1 MDPRYTRIVE
11 DLRRGILGGRM
22 APGSRVPSQYTL
34 AESYGV
40 TKETANKAL
49 TILAAEGLL
58 VRRRGAAGTVVAS
71 PSSRQAKAIGFL
83 MTLFPTPFYSRMLQ
97 GASTAA
103 FHRGYGLQF
112 VEWPAQEDADSLWAQ
127 MQRSGL
133 AGLLITHGTLA
144 VDLPFPVVHVNQEP
158 PAGQKASFVN
168 PDNRDAGY
176 RVGRLLMERG
186 HREVVYVTKPLS
198 RAIYQSRWEGFARA
212 LAESGVAARGR
223 VFEVST
229 GTERSVPAIVAHCM
243 AGFPDLTAMV
253 FYEDGMAAS
262 AARSLM
268 DQGIGV
274 PERMSL
280 ACVALNRTHDAFIRL
295 AGAELHAFTL
305 GESAATA
312 LLDLVERKRK
322 GPIQV
327 TLPVELIV
335 GASVARPPSRRR

>member
-22 APGSRVPSQYTL
+22 APGSRVPSQYSL

-97 GASTAA
+97 GACAA
-103 FHRGYGLQF
+103 TFRRGYGLQF
-112 VEWPAQEDADSLWAQ
+112 IEWPAQEDAESLWAQ

-133 AGLLITHGTLA
+133 AGLLVTHGA
-144 VDLPFPVVHVNQEP
+144 PAADLPFPVLHVNQEP
-158 PAGQKASFVN
+158 APSAKASFVN

-176 RVGRLLMERG
+176 QVGRLLMEHG
-186 HREVVYVTKPLS
+186 HRDVVYVTKPLS

-212 LAESGVAARGR
+212 LAERGVPARGR
-223 VFEVST
+223 VFEIST
-229 GTERSVPAIVAHCM
+229 GTERSVPAILAHCL
-243 AGFPDLTAMV
+243 ADFPGLTAVV

-262 AARSLM
+262 AAHILM
-268 DQGIGV
+268 EQGVAV

-280 ACVALNRTHDAFIRL
+280 ACVGLNRTHDAFLRL
-295 AGAELHAFTL
+295 TGAEFHPFTL

-312 LLDLVERKRK
+312 LLDIVERKRK

-327 TLPVELIV
+327 TLPIEIV
-335 GASVARPPSRRR
+335 QGTSVARLPGRRR